1 MNTNSRPA
9 RLRARRGGIL
19 SKLLLFLF
27 VLVLL
32 AAVAWAFFL
41 PAIVA
46 RVVAARTGFSVKS
59 ELFSANPFT
68 GSVHVLALRL
78 DNPATFPKADFVD
91 LREFSADVDLGSL
104 FGDKLI
110 IESAKVDLESLTL
123 IRAIDGTLNAKL
135 FADRLQGIDGTPAE
149 KPVAPQAKAKAPKP
163 YLIKHLEVR
172 VGKLRTENHTGQKP
186 AVREFALNFAQSYE
200 NVTDVKQLV
209 TGPIFKGFASAGAV
223 LSGLLP
229 SDWAKILE
237 TGTKGGR
244 DLLRDLGRKATEAL
258 RGTSD
263 ALEESRKP

>member
-1 MNTNSRPA
+1 MNTLPRHSRH
-9 RLRARRGGIL
+9 RATRGGIL

-32 AAVAWAFFL
+32 AAVVWAFFL

-46 RVVAARTGFSVKS
+46 RVVSARTGFSIKS

-78 DNPATFPKADFVD
+78 DNPATFPKPDFVD
-91 LREFSADVDLGSL
+91 LREFSADVDLGSV
-104 FGDKLI
+104 FGEKLI
-110 IESAKVDLESLTL
+110 IESAKVDLESFTL

-135 FADRLQGIDGTPAE
+135 FTDRLQGTDTAPAE
-149 KPVAPQAKAKAPKP
+149 KPATPPPAAKAPKP

-172 VGKLRTENHTGQKP
+172 VGKLRTENYTGQKP
-186 AVREFALNFAQSYE
+186 AVREFSLNFAQSYE
-200 NVTDVKQLV
+200 NVSDVKQLL

-229 SDWAKILE
+229 SDWARILE

-244 DLLRDLGRKATEAL
+244 DLLRDLGRKATEVL
-258 RGTSD
+258 RGASD
-263 ALEESRKP
+263 TLEESRKP